1 MQIPAMKLRINDK
14 EFETDGQ
21 GFLSNL
27 DDWSEEFA
35 EETAKRDGI
44 TLFVDHWELIWYFRD
59 YYEENQTS
67 PTMHSMVRSLGKTK
81 GPRFHNQ
88 KDYEKHILWPLHIW
102 KNKPR
107 HRGLNSFSPTRN
119 RVFQQNSPYPDVQE
133 LLSKATD
140 SGVVV
145 VWAIL

>member
-14 EFETDGQ
+14 EFETDVQ
-21 GFLSNL
+21 GFLFNL

-35 EETAKRDGI
+35 EEIAKRDGI

-88 KDYEKHILWPLHIW
+88 KGYEKHIYKLFPAGPVRQLC
-102 KNKPR
+102 KLA
-107 HRGLNSFSPTRN
+107 GLPM
-119 RVFQQNSPYPDVQE
+119 PPPD
-133 LLSKATD
+133 T
-140 SGVVV
+140 
-145 VWAIL
+145 